1 MFCAMPDGIEKG
13 EALAL
18 LKPERR
24 AELRERAHETTLN
37 CVEEANRVRPG
48 ANRVRPDCHSIL
60 PQ

>member
-1 MFCAMPDGIEKG
+1 MACTMSDGIERD

-24 AELRERAHETTLN
+24 EELRERAHETTLN
-37 CVEEANRVRPG
+37 CVEEANRVRP
-48 ANRVRPDCHSIL
+48 DCHSIL